1 MADDKRGEGIELAD
15 SPEVKE
21 AAALALDAVNDCYEC
36 PDGIHLIGNDAA
48 EHIIA
53 LAIAAGQF
61 KANERAEM
69 LRRKQVNLKYRL
81 QQHMMSAGLTE
92 IKGQIVTTKI
102 GHGSLSVHI
111 VDARSLPA
119 TCLVPSEPRPDK
131 AAIKLLIK
139 SGDIKPEVARMV
151 RGADTIKF
159 S

>member
-61 KANERAEM
+61 KANERAEKAENE
-69 LRRKQVNLKYRL
+69 LRVANLKL
-81 QQHMMSAGLTE
+81 MMLTLAMDE
-92 IKGQIVTTKI
+92 
-102 GHGSLSVHI
+102 SDSVE
-111 VDARSLPA
+111 D
-119 TCLVPSEPRPDK
+119 
-131 AAIKLLIK
+131 
-139 SGDIKPEVARMV
+139 V
-151 RGADTIKF
+151 RDLRDGEQP
-159 S
+159 